1 MGLPARRIA
10 KELGMGPNTE
20 RRYRQI
26 LADAGLLG
34 GEVAALPELDVLRAA
49 VECALPA
56 QAPPQ
61 QEVSSVAEWRADIE
75 RLHAGGARPGAI
87 YDWLRRERP
96 GFSGSYAA
104 VKRLCRRL
112 GEARGPVETDVV
124 IPIDAPPGEAQ
135 VDFGYLGHLYDPD
148 SGRQRKAWVFLLVL
162 VHSRRM
168 VARIAF
174 DQSAETW
181 IRLHVEAFEEL
192 GGAPTVIVPD
202 NLKAAVVRTAFG
214 IDERA
219 ALHRSYRE
227 LARHY
232 GCRIDPAPPQSPE
245 KKGRVEAGV
254 RSLSMTLRH
263 GAVHV

>member
-1 MGLPARRIA
+1 M
-10 KELGMGPNTE
+10 
-20 RRYRQI
+20 
-26 LADAGLLG
+26 
-34 GEVAALPELDVLRAA
+34 LRAA

-56 QAPPQ
+56 PAPPQ

-112 GEARGPVETDVV
+112 GEARGPVEADVV

-232 GCRIDPAPPQSPE
+232 GCRIDPAPPVIAGHDPREFADMFRRQTSPTRSAD
-245 KKGRVEAGV
+245 RVCRRTSPMHLAAAF
-254 RSLSMTLRH
+254 RRACFRRPARAPRPAPR
-263 GAVHV
+263 GAPA